1 MYRSLPRRCGVGAV
15 SNNGRAASLSLGVG
29 DHESVVVI
37 VGGGF
42 GGLAAAKALK
52 NAVSSV
58 VLIART
64 NHHLFQPLLYQ
75 GHLGADAQS
84 DRLPHPRHSSRAGEH
99 HRLLGEITGVD
110 QANRCVLVSDADRPD
125 VRVPY
130 EYLIWR
136 RELAP
141 TYFRPR

>member
-64 NHHLFQPLLYQ
+64 NHHLFQPLL
-75 GHLGADAQS
+75 
-84 DRLPHPRHSSRAGEH
+84 
-99 HRLLGEITGVD
+99 
-110 QANRCVLVSDADRPD
+110 
-125 VRVPY
+125 
-130 EYLIWR
+130 
-136 RELAP
+136 
-141 TYFRPR
+141 